1 MTQHPDSTQDIAEMT
16 REDDEDDE
24 DDEEVWLTGEDLTNT
39 DCVEKEWKKMG
50 L

>member
-1 MTQHPDSTQDIAEMT
+1 MTQHPDSTQDIVEMT
-16 REDDEDDE
+16 REDDE
-24 DDEEVWLTGEDLTNT
+24 DDEEVWLTEEDLTNT